1 MTPVRG
7 KTKGETMTIDYEAY
21 SRDTDS
27 IAEAATFEAL
37 TERNESYILHQNE
50 IESFDPPYAE
60 RIGNVDGCDKI
71 RLRENPDTVTGSF
84 DLIECGKEVMIVGEV
99 NDWYE
104 VVLSD
109 GREGYMMKQFV
120 TIDE

>member
-1 MTPVRG
+1 MYNDYSSYSDNDLIADELQVDTS
-7 KTKGETMTIDYEAY
+7 ET
-21 SRDTDS
+21 
-27 IAEAATFEAL
+27 L
-37 TERNESYILHQNE
+37 NQNE
-50 IESFDPPYAE
+50 IESFEPPYAE
-60 RIGNVDGCDKI
+60 HIGHVDGCDKI

-84 DLIECGKEVMIVGEV
+84 DLIERGKEVMIVGEV

-109 GREGYMMKQFV
+109 GREGYMMKDFV